1 MLKKSLIGFAA
12 ILVILAVVIAL
23 QPSEFRVARSTTIA
37 AAPAVVFAQ
46 VNDFHKWEAW
56 SPWAKLD
63 PAAKTSFE
71 GPSAG
76 TGAIFRWAGNEEV
89 GEGSMTITES
99 NPTDRIRIKLDF
111 LKPFATTNLAEFTF
125 RPEGNQT
132 VVTWSM
138 EGTNNFV
145 AKAFCLFI
153 NMDKMIGDQFEKGLA
168 NMKSVAEGQ
177 RSAKRTGELTM
188 TYPAQHVGISI
199 NRSADTVY
207 NFVSNPENL
216 PKWAQ
221 GLSGSIQNV
230 NGNWVAESPMGRV
243 VVKFADKN
251 ALGVLDHEVSLP
263 AGEKFYN
270 PMRVFPNHHGS
281 ELIFTVYRRA
291 GISDRQFADDA
302 ATVARDLQSLKD
314 LLEKQPT

>member
-1 MLKKSLIGFAA
+1 MLRKVLIAVAA
-12 ILVILAVVIAL
+12 ILVVLVIVIAL

-37 AAPAVVFAQ
+37 APPSQVFAQ

-63 PAAKTSFE
+63 PEAETNFE
-71 GPSAG
+71 GPPAG
-76 TGAIFRWAGNEEV
+76 TGAIFRWRGNEEV
-89 GEGSMTITES
+89 GEGSMTIIES
-99 NPTDRIRIKLDF
+99 TPNDRIRIKLDF
-111 LKPFATTNLAEFTF
+111 LKPFAATNIAEFTF

-132 VVTWSM
+132 LVTWSM
-138 EGTNNFV
+138 EGINNFI
-145 AKAFCLFI
+145 AKAFCLFM
-153 NMDKMIGDQFEKGLA
+153 NMDKMVGDQFEKGLA
-168 NMKSVAEGQ
+168 SMKSVVEGQ
-177 RSAKRTGELTM
+177 RTSKGTGELTM
-188 TYPAQHVGISI
+188 TYPAQHVAISI
-199 NRSADTVY
+199 NRAADTVY
-207 NFVSNPENL
+207 NFASNPENL

-243 VVKFADKN
+243 VVKFADRN
-251 ALGVLDHEVSLP
+251 VFGVLDHEVSLP

-270 PMRVFPNHHGS
+270 PMRVFPNNDGS

-291 GISDRQFADDA
+291 GLSDQQFAEDA
-302 ATVARDLQSLKD
+302 AAVARDLQSLKD